1 MHHRPLGDA
10 TVKRLCKD
18 LSPSIYWGAE
28 GQLLCFDSEW
38 DWVVVLIH
46 AAQLVFWYNGSRPH
60 GARFLEY
67 RKPPVLHLRSTP
79 HLLHLP
85 LSSNAMKRRVVSE
98 EKWASGEDNKNKAKQ
113 QQHKKTPHKRKE
125 YMLCKPTDVRALVLI
140 WHLSLQVKLSDYL
153 FNEWR

>member
-1 MHHRPLGDA
+1 MHYRPLGDA
-10 TVKRLCKD
+10 KVKRLCKD
-18 LSPSIYWGAE
+18 LSPLIYWGAE

-46 AAQLVFWYNGSRPH
+46 DAQLVFWYNGSRPH

-85 LSSNAMKRRVVSE
+85 LSSKAMKRRVISE
-98 EKWASGEDNKNKAKQ
+98 EK
-113 QQHKKTPHKRKE
+113 
-125 YMLCKPTDVRALVLI
+125 
-140 WHLSLQVKLSDYL
+140 
-153 FNEWR
+153 